1 MKHHEDR
8 LETFTL
14 LVIHNTLKQVREP
27 FGAWRGMAWH
37 GVAGKRLGGMGAASS
52 GRSYYTAWG
61 PC

>member
-27 FGAWRGMAWH
+27 FGAWHGMA
-37 GVAGKRLGGMGAASS
+37 GRRLGGMGAASS
-52 GRSYYTAWG
+52 GRSYYAAWA
-61 PC
+61 PCS

>member
-27 FGAWRGMAWH
+27 FGAWHGMA
-37 GVAGKRLGGMGAASS
+37 GRRLGGMGAASS
-52 GRSYYTAWG
+52 GRSYYTAWA